1 MAESL
6 ADKLKRLAAEKK
18 AAKEAVAVVESAVT
32 EAVASVANDQP
43 VMAVAVAVAVA
54 QAGEDGNGQSDSSQS
69 CAASDTDS
77 NASLHTEPQGEAV
90 HQILVDPMDVET
102 SVPSADS
109 NILELE
115 TNSVVPAT
123 IQPTPSNHPLAMQF
137 AEMESALLTADPKF
151 KLILRDVHRTLGKD
165 PELVTQM
172 TEEEISLVV
181 RGLVVFANAEIVE
194 PAKAKA
200 VKAGQAAMKKKAI
213 SADDL

>member
-6 ADKLKRLAAEKK
+6 AEKLKRLAAEKK
-18 AAKEAVAVVESAVT
+18 AAKEAVAVVESTVT
-32 EAVASVANDQP
+32 AAVASVANDQP
-43 VMAVAVAVAVA
+43 VMAVAVAVA
-54 QAGEDGNGQSDSSQS
+54 QAGEDGNETDKGNTV
-69 CAASDTDS
+69 AASGVST
-77 NASLHTEPQGEAV
+77 AGTQGAQAGTGTTGSSE
-90 HQILVDPMDVET
+90 
-102 SVPSADS
+102 S
-109 NILELE
+109 NITPPITSDRKELAGNDLPE
-115 TNSVVPAT
+115 QASSEQVAGINLT
-123 IQPTPSNHPLAMQF
+123 PTPSSHPLAMQF
-137 AEMESALLTADPKF
+137 AEMETALLAADPKF
-151 KLILRDVHRTLGKD
+151 KLILRDVHRTLGKE